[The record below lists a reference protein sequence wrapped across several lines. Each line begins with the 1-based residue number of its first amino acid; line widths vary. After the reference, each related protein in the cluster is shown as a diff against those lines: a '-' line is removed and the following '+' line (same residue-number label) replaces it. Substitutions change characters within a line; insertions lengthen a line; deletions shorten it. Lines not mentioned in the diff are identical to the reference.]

1 MNKKGKFG
9 INVIN
14 TAILAIIV
22 LVILFQAF
30 ATIMPTAQTTGN
42 AMNATN
48 QCEAAGCF
56 YNTTNT
62 VAVCTGNSNASQGI
76 CTALGTGTVGTPL
89 AGLFA
94 GTGVIFVIIMAAL
107 LIIVV
112 KGFMSKK

>member
-9 INVIN
+9 INVVN

-30 ATIMPTAQTTGN
+30 ATIMPTAQTAGN
-42 AMNATN
+42 LLNASN
-48 QCEAAGCF
+48 QCSQAGCA
-56 YNTTNT
+56 Y
-62 VAVCTGNSNASQGI
+62 NASLTQCFNNDTSGALGV
-76 CTALGTGTVGTPL
+76 CTALGTGTAGAPL